1 MYISTI
7 SAKNYRC
14 FEDITINFNPGMNVI
29 VGNNGVGKTTIL
41 DALSIG
47 IGSIFLGIE
56 SNPASGIRKEDI
68 RILSKWIGSTL
79 DRQPQLP
86 VDISCVGVIGGEKYE
101 WSRSLNTQAG
111 STTHGKAVNI
121 KKLTSEWQERIR
133 KGDTNIILP
142 LVSYYG
148 TGRLWAQKKESSV
161 KNISNRLDGYID
173 CLSAESNER
182 LMLKWFEKMTF
193 AQLQDGSPIPEL
205 EAVKKAVIESYIESG
220 ADVKNVRLFFNV
232 KSHQLEVSYKNSN
245 GVYINHPFHE
255 LSDGY
260 RNTLGLIADIAYR
273 MAVLNPQL
281 LENVTKQTPGI
292 VLIDEVDLHL
302 HPIWQK
308 KILNTLKKV
317 FPLVQFIVTTHSPS
331 IISSA
336 RSEELLIFDG
346 KSAEP
351 FAFEVYGKDVNSVLS
366 EIMGTSERPDEIT
379 RLFKELDELMESG
392 DYVKAEDKLNT
403 LREILGNNDNGVI
416 SASVAL
422 DFQKDWEDE

>member
-1 MYISTI
+1 MYISSI
-7 SAKNYRC
+7 SVKNYRC
-14 FEDITINFNPGMNVI
+14 FEDIKIEFNPKMNVI

-56 SNPASGIRKEDI
+56 SNAASGIKKDDI
-68 RILSKWIGSTL
+68 RIVSNWIGSTL

-86 VDISCVGVIGGEKYE
+86 VEILCTGTIDGQELE
-101 WSRSLNTQAG
+101 WSRSLNTEFG
-111 STTHGKAVNI
+111 STTHGGAANI
-121 KKLTSEWQERIR
+121 KKMTSEWQKRIR
-133 KGDTNIILP
+133 NGDADIILP

-148 TGRLWAQKKESSV
+148 TGRLWAQKRESSTKKV
-161 KNISNRLDGYID
+161 SNRLGGYID
-173 CLSAESNER
+173 SLSAESNER

-193 AQLQDGSPIPEL
+193 VQLQDGNKIPEL
-205 EAVKKAVIESYIESG
+205 EAVKKAVVESYIESG

-232 KSHQLEVSYKNSN
+232 KSHQLEVSYNNTN
-245 GVYINHPFHE
+245 GDFFNHPFHE

-260 RNTLGLIADIAYR
+260 RNTLSLIADIAYR

-281 LENVTKQTPGI
+281 LEEVTKKTPGI
-292 VLIDEVDLHL
+292 VLIDEIDLHL

-308 KILNTLKKV
+308 RILSTLKKV

-336 RSEELLIFDG
+336 NKEELLIFDG
-346 KSAEP
+346 KSAGQ

-366 EIMGTSERPDEIT
+366 EIMGTSERPDEIAEM
-379 RLFKELDELMESG
+379 FKKLDEFMNNEEYDKAEEKLDEL
-392 DYVKAEDKLNT
+392 
-403 LREILGNNDNGVI
+403 RRILGNNDSGVV

-422 DFQKDWEDE
+422 DFQKDWEE